1 MHQLR
6 WHAVLQQWVV
16 VTTDRQNRPQMPA
29 NWCPFDPGSGRVPD
43 HYDVYLYPNDFPA
56 FSPDADPFEPFSMPA
71 HKGRP
76 TPGALAQAEL
86 FAETGPRGACDV
98 VLYSPEHTLPP
109 SKLGLENWKKVVE
122 VWTGRTR
129 EHADNPDI
137 AMVAVF
143 ENCGEAVGVTMP
155 HPHGQIY
162 AMPFIPPISQ
172 RELASSREYAA
183 AHNGECLFCRLM
195 EKEEEAR
202 ARMVAAND
210 HFAAFVPF
218 AARFPAE
225 IGLYARRH
233 ASTLLELTEQERSS
247 LAEIISIIRQKYD
260 NLYGFVMPLMMTVKQ
275 GPLRETEP
283 PYHLHVQFLPLQRS
297 ATKLKYLA
305 SIETA
310 YGTFLA
316 DTAPEEMAENLRKA
330 KPISNL

>member
-6 WHAVLQQWVV
+6 WNAVLRQWVV
-16 VTTDRQNRPQMPA
+16 ITTDRQNRPQMPA
-29 NWCPFDPGSGRVPD
+29 NWCPFDPGSGRVPE

-56 FSPDADPFEPFSMPA
+56 FSPEADAFHGLSSTA
-71 HKGRP
+71 QNGHP
-76 TPGALAQAEL
+76 TPSAHEWL

-109 SKLGLENWKKVVE
+109 SKLSLENWKKVVE
-122 VWTGRTR
+122 VWTRRTG
-129 EHADNPDI
+129 EHARNPDI
-137 AMVAVF
+137 ATVAAF

-162 AMPFIPPISQ
+162 AMPFIPPITQ
-172 RELASSREYAA
+172 QELASSREYAA
-183 AHNGECLFCRLM
+183 AHDGDCLFCRLM
-195 EKEEEAR
+195 AKEQEAG
-202 ARMVAAND
+202 ARVVSTNQ

-233 ASTLLELTEQERSS
+233 VRTLLDLDQDERSS

-260 NLYGFVMPLMMTVKQ
+260 NLYGFVLPLMMTVKQ

-316 DTAPEEMAENLRKA
+316 DTAPEQMAENLRKA
-330 KPISNL
+330 DPISSL